1 MPRDTNEEALHGAYE
16 VRRWW
21 SVIDEVRHEN
31 GPHSQTPLVKAACAV
46 VIKNPFAG
54 TYVDDLSPLTKPS
67 AALGTALGER
77 AAALIAPYDV
87 ESYGKG
93 GVAGVA
99 GEQEHVVACVTT
111 TFGDALRAAVGGG
124 EAWIS
129 SSTKTAAAGVA
140 LDIPLAFKD
149 EIYVRSHYD
158 AVTIAV
164 PDSPRPDELM
174 VCVAVA
180 SGPRVHHRTGGL
192 RVSDVSSSSVSA
204 PQSVDE
210 R

>member
-1 MPRDTNEEALHGAYE
+1 MPNDDATVYDQAVQDAYA

-21 SVIDEVRHEN
+21 SVVEETRHER
-31 GPHSQTPLVKAACAV
+31 GPVADTPLLKAACAV
-46 VIKNPFAG
+46 VIDNPFVG
-54 TYVDDLSPLTKPS
+54 TYAQDLSPLIGPS
-67 AALGTALGER
+67 AALGTALGRR
-77 AAALIAPYDV
+77 AAALLGVHEV

-93 GVAGVA
+93 GIAGFA

-111 TFGDALRAAVGGG
+111 TFGNALREAVGGG

-129 SSTKTAAAGVA
+129 STTKTAPPGTA

-158 AVTIAV
+158 TVTLAV
-164 PDSPRPDELM
+164 PDAPRPEELM
-174 VCVAVA
+174 ICVAVA

-192 RVSDVSSSSVSA
+192 SVSEA
-204 PQSVDE
+204 RSATT